1 MNKEKILSNDDV
13 KEMVI
18 DWIYKESKVRMEERI
33 REWFYDKNEID
44 EKLKRYES

>member
-13 KEMVI
+13 KEMVK
-18 DWIYKESKVRMEERI
+18 DWIYKESKVRVEERI